1 MKLRGAIRGASVMKK
16 SEKFGGFNKTLYLCS
31 AFVKPTLQIN
41 VMTDIISHD
50 AVVKAI
56 DNECVHVT
64 IIQSSACSGC
74 AAKKMCSSAEAKEKD
89 VDVFTSQASSYQVGQ
104 KVVLEGRLTDGRRA
118 AIIAYGLPLLLM
130 LPVLF
135 VAIRLTGSEPLGA
148 LCALIT
154 VALCYV
160 VIYLFFR
167 KRLQQSFSFRIKH

>member
-1 MKLRGAIRGASVMKK
+1 MKEELILHDGVVKLVDGQKVVVTILQTAA
-16 SEKFGGFNKTLYLCS
+16 CS
-31 AFVKPTLQIN
+31 A
-41 VMTDIISHD
+41 
-50 AVVKAI
+50 
-56 DNECVHVT
+56 
-64 IIQSSACSGC
+64 C
-74 AAKKMCSSAEAKEKD
+74 AAKAMCSSAEAKEKD
-89 VDVFTSQASSYQVGQ
+89 VDVFTPQASSYQVGQ

-154 VALCYV
+154 VALYYV

>member
-1 MKLRGAIRGASVMKK
+1 MKEELILHDGVVKLVDGQRVVVTILQTAA
-16 SEKFGGFNKTLYLCS
+16 CS
-31 AFVKPTLQIN
+31 A
-41 VMTDIISHD
+41 
-50 AVVKAI
+50 
-56 DNECVHVT
+56 
-64 IIQSSACSGC
+64 C
-74 AAKKMCSSAEAKEKD
+74 AAKAMCSSAEAKEKD
-89 VDVFTSQASSYQVGQ
+89 VDVFTPQASLYQVGQ

-135 VAIRLTGSEPLGA
+135 VAFRLTGSEPLGA

-154 VALCYV
+154 VALYYV